1 MHGGHAET
9 NPTGHTP
16 GTDTLAA
23 TVRVIWD
30 FQCLRQ
36 CCSIRQ
42 RGHAASGLMY
52 EVYLV
57 HGIAL
62 ASLLSLEVLAPPQNA
77 DLQTSN
83 PN

>member
-1 MHGGHAET
+1 MHGADAET
-9 NPTGHTP
+9 NPKGHMPSTH
-16 GTDTLAA
+16 TLAA
-23 TVRVIWD
+23 TVRVVWD
-30 FQCLRQ
+30 LQYVRQ
-36 CCSIRQ
+36 CDSMTQ
-42 RGHAASGLMY
+42 RVHAASGLMY